1 MYAARLAVAQ
11 NPAAARRALL
21 QQLLEAGTASTQ
33 AELLLALERRGVS
46 ASQPVLSRD
55 LRALGAVKAA
65 GAYSLPPEAR
75 VTPLDALRPLLRGC
89 RAAGS
94 HMMVIRCEPGAASSL
109 ARALEAEGLDGIAG
123 TIAGDDTIFVAVSS
137 KETGRRVQRR
147 IQSLL

>member
-1 MYAARLAVAQ
+1 LAASAT
-11 NPAAARRALL
+11 AAARRTLL
-21 QQLLEAGTASTQ
+21 RLLLEQGTASTQ
-33 AELLLALERRGVS
+33 EELLLALERRGVH

-65 GAYSLPPEAR
+65 GAYSLPAEPR

-89 RAAGS
+89 RASGT
-94 HMMVIRCEPGAASSL
+94 HLIVVHCEPGAASSL
-109 ARALEAEGLDGIAG
+109 ARALEAEHLDGIAG

-137 KETGRRVQRR
+137 KEAGRRVQRR